1 MKSGFKKQAAGK
13 LAFIGIYIMLAIFC
27 GMSTA
32 VDITHPNAPV
42 GISVVDASL
51 SGLWLL
57 VAILEI
63 KNYRKWRK
71 LVLNPDAVT
80 FITADY
86 EGTIT
91 GSPTMKHLADIL
103 VRHRDLF
110 SDGKLSLSITTFDP
124 TKERVESNVV
134 PLEEYT
140 INDEPTVTEKSPS

>member
-27 GMSTA
+27 G
-32 VDITHPNAPV
+32 VYITHPNAPV
-42 GISVVDASL
+42 GVAVVDASL

-71 LVLNPDAVT
+71 LVRNPDAVT

-91 GSPTMKHLADIL
+91 GSPTMKHLADTL

-134 PLEEYT
+134 PLEEYM
-140 INDEPTVTEKSPS
+140 INDEPTVTEKSPN

>member
-27 GMSTA
+27 GVSTA
-32 VDITHPNAPV
+32 VDITHPNTPV

-63 KNYRKWRK
+63 KTYRKWRK
-71 LVLNPDAVT
+71 LVRNPDAVT

-103 VRHRDLF
+103 VRL
-110 SDGKLSLSITTFDP
+110 SDGKLALSVTTFDP
-124 TKERVESNVV
+124 TKERVEANII

-140 INDEPTVTEKSPS
+140 INDEPTVTEKSPN